1 LERYLNRCG
10 SLVCCL
16 LFVYMI
22 STFGLTKYYETVAAV
37 RNVDLSIGAGE
48 ICGLIGPNGAGK
60 TTLLKM
66 LAGLLRPTSGRI
78 EIGGSEVGAEP
89 KKLHAFVGYLPD
101 NFGLY
106 DDLTVWQFLD
116 YFAHAQRLDEVAIS
130 GRIDK
135 VLDLTGLVPKRN
147 AMVGT
152 LSRGMRQRLLIA
164 KTLLAQ
170 PRVMLFDE
178 PASGLDPIA
187 RRELCELIKMLG
199 NMGQTIIVSSHILSE
214 LADFCTSV
222 AIMEQ
227 GKMIRCGRIDEMVET
242 ISQGI
247 PSRIEMIEDIEA
259 LDRLAAALR
268 ELPDVRGLSLSNYN
282 IEFTFL
288 GTRAELACLHREI
301 VLAHQG
307 IVSFYER
314 QLTVEDV
321 FMAVSSHRVS

>member
-1 LERYLNRCG
+1 
-10 SLVCCL
+10 
-16 LFVYMI
+16 MI
-22 STFGLTKYYETVAAV
+22 STHGLTKYYETVAAV
-37 RNVDLSIGAGE
+37 NKVNLHIGSGE

-66 LAGLLRPTSGRI
+66 LAGLLLPSGGRI
-78 EIGGSEVGAEP
+78 EIDGQEVGGEP
-89 KKLHAFVGYLPD
+89 KRLHSFVGYLPD

-116 YFAHAQRLDEVAIS
+116 YFANAHKVEPKAVQA
-130 GRIDK
+130 RIDK
-135 VLDLTGLVPKRN
+135 VLDLTGLVPKRS
-147 AMVGT
+147 AVVGT

-170 PRVMLFDE
+170 PKVLLFDE
-178 PASGLDPIA
+178 PANGLDPLA

-199 NMGQTIIVSSHILSE
+199 TMGQTIIVSSHILSE

-227 GKMIRCGRIDEMVET
+227 GRLLSSGRIDEIVEN
-242 ISQGI
+242 ISEGI
-247 PSRIEMIEDIEA
+247 PVRLELMEDIVA
-259 LDRLAAALR
+259 LDNLAAALR
-268 ELPDVRGLSLSNYN
+268 QETQVRDIKLSNYT
-282 IEFTFL
+282 IEMVFV
-288 GTRAELACLHREI
+288 GTRAELAGLHRRLVIE
-301 VLAHQG
+301 HQG
-307 IVSFYER
+307 IVSFYEQ